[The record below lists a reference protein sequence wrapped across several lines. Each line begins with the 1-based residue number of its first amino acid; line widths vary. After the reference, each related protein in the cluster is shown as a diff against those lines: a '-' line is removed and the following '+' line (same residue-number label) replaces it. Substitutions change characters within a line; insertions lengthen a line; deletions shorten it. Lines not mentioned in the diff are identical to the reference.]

1 MTYFEMVF
9 ADLTYNVRIAQQ
21 LLLTVLC
28 ILIVRDFTSV
38 INSKPLFLL

>member
-9 ADLTYNVRIAQQ
+9 DLTYNVRIAQQ
-21 LLLTVLC
+21 LFLTVLY
-28 ILIVRDFTSV
+28 ILIVRDFTTD